1 MSNYDVVIAGYGPT
15 GAVAANLLG
24 AKGHRVLVVE
34 PALTVYDIPRAVH
47 FDGEVMR
54 IFQALG
60 LGEEIH
66 NMAAPG
72 KMIKFVNDRGWTL
85 FQQDLSVVKRQHG
98 WFNNLF
104 FAQPRLETCL
114 RAALENLPN
123 IDVMLGWKVSGV
135 DTHGT
140 DKGTVDLQVTSM
152 TGKNSDSQRITA
164 GYLLACDGANSPVR
178 KMLKMEQEDLDCDE
192 PWLVC
197 DLELEE
203 GAQFNRTAI
212 QICDPSRPASLIPCE
227 NNHIR
232 WEFML
237 NKSDEVSYMEDENNV
252 RSLMSG
258 HLHHLSPD
266 LKSTDGKLIR
276 AKVYTFHALI
286 AKNFQLDRV
295 FLLGDAAHQM
305 PPFLGQGMCAGMR
318 DAYNLSWKLSGVLNG
333 DYSPKL
339 LTTYNTERRVHVR
352 KTVETAVAHGAIIQT
367 KFWPKAFIRDTYLML
382 GRVFPWLVR
391 FLKFGEGVPLGNGLL
406 MTDPEGKP
414 TKPVGEPLPQSWV
427 TSTTNASASPIRSD
441 DLLTEKF
448 TVIGF
453 GIDPLS
459 IMAELSDYDWLDTL
473 HFGSGGSVQETDG
486 EIMNWVAE
494 NNVAVAILRPDRQ
507 VYGICKSA
515 SCAGAELPAMIATL
529 IKQLH

>member
-60 LGEEIH
+60 LGEEIS
-66 NMAAPG
+66 NIAAPG
-72 KMIKFVNDRGWTL
+72 QMIKFINGRGWTL
-85 FQQDLSVVKRQHG
+85 FQQDLAVVKRPHG

-114 RAALENLPN
+114 RDALAKRPN
-123 IDVMLGWKVSGV
+123 VDVMLGWKVSGV
-135 DTHGT
+135 DIHGT
-140 DKGTVDLQVTSM
+140 DRETVDLQITPIS
-152 TGKNSDSQRITA
+152 GGNPDSQNISA
-164 GYLLACDGANSPVR
+164 GYLLGCDGANSQVR
-178 KMLKMEQEDLDCDE
+178 KMLKIEQEDLDCDE

-197 DLELEE
+197 DLDLDE
-203 GAQFNRTAI
+203 GTQFSRTAI

-237 NKSDEVSYMEDENNV
+237 NKSDEPSHMEDEDNV
-252 RSLMSG
+252 RALMSE
-258 HLHHLSPD
+258 HLHHLSSN
-266 LKSTDGKLIR
+266 LKSTDGNLIR

-286 AKNFQLDRV
+286 ANKFQRDRV

-305 PPFLGQGMCAGMR
+305 PPFLGQGMCAGVR

-333 DYSPKL
+333 NYSPKL
-339 LTTYNTERRVHVR
+339 LTTYDSERRVHVR
-352 KTVETAVAHGAIIQT
+352 KIVETAVAHGAIIQT
-367 KFWPKAFIRDTYLML
+367 KFWLKAVVRDTYLML

-391 FLKFGEGVPLGNGLL
+391 FLKFGEGVPLSSGLL
-406 MTDPEGKP
+406 MTDTDANP
-414 TKPVGEPLPQSWV
+414 TKPVGELLPQSWV
-427 TSTTNASASPIRSD
+427 TLTTNASVSPIRSD
-441 DLLTEKF
+441 DLLSDKF

-453 GIDPLS
+453 DVDPLS

-473 HFGSGGSVQETDG
+473 HFGSRGGVQETQG

-494 NNVAVAILRPDRQ
+494 NNVAIVLLRPDRQ
-507 VYGICKSA
+507 VYGVCKSGPHIA
-515 SCAGAELPAMIATL
+515 AELPTMIATL
-529 IKQLH
+529 LKQLH

>member
-1 MSNYDVVIAGYGPT
+1 
-15 GAVAANLLG
+15 
-24 AKGHRVLVVE
+24 
-34 PALTVYDIPRAVH
+34 
-47 FDGEVMR
+47 
-54 IFQALG
+54 
-60 LGEEIH
+60 
-66 NMAAPG
+66 
-72 KMIKFVNDRGWTL
+72 
-85 FQQDLSVVKRQHG
+85 
-98 WFNNLF
+98 
-104 FAQPRLETCL
+104 
-114 RAALENLPN
+114 
-123 IDVMLGWKVSGV
+123 
-135 DTHGT
+135 
-140 DKGTVDLQVTSM
+140 
-152 TGKNSDSQRITA
+152 
-164 GYLLACDGANSPVR
+164 
-178 KMLKMEQEDLDCDE
+178 
-192 PWLVC
+192 
-197 DLELEE
+197 
-203 GAQFNRTAI
+203 
-212 QICDPSRPASLIPCE
+212 
-227 NNHIR
+227 
-232 WEFML
+232 
-237 NKSDEVSYMEDENNV
+237 
-252 RSLMSG
+252 
-258 HLHHLSPD
+258 
-266 LKSTDGKLIR
+266 
-276 AKVYTFHALI
+276 
-286 AKNFQLDRV
+286 
-295 FLLGDAAHQM
+295 M

-515 SCAGAELPAMIATL
+515 SYAGAELPAMIATL